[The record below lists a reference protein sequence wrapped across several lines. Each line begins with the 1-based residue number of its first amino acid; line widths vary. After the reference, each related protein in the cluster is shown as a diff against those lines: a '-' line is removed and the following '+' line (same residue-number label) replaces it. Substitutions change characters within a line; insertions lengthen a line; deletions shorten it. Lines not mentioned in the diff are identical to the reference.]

1 MTGKLAGKV
10 ALITGASA
18 GIGWSSALA
27 LAQEGA
33 NMVLTARRNQR
44 LEELEKIVGHTDARP
59 SASPATPPM
68 KKPPNDVWRRP
79 CKHLAPWIS

>member
-18 GIGWSSALA
+18 GIGRASALA

-33 NMVLTARRNQR
+33 ADPIKVVAALIAAFPITVRM
-44 LEELEKIVGHTDARP
+44 
-59 SASPATPPM
+59 
-68 KKPPNDVWRRP
+68 
-79 CKHLAPWIS
+79 